1 MCYHVFRVVVFMQV
15 VLDNKLFEVEIIRKP
30 NKNIY
35 MRFKNQNTIMVSCN
49 RLVSEKEIEK
59 LLIKNKESLLK
70 MYEKKAKEEMN
81 DAFFWY
87 LGKAYTRV
95 FDGISKEVFFEQDC
109 VIAKDEKTLEK
120 FYIKECVRVFESEVN
135 RIVPYFKNIP
145 RFSLKIRKMKTRW
158 GVNNITKRTITL
170 NSELLKKDLDLL
182 DYVIIHELC
191 HFYEANHSSRFW
203 AHVQEFYP
211 KYKEARR
218 RLRSV

>member
-1 MCYHVFRVVVFMQV
+1 MQV

-87 LGKAYTRV
+87 LGKAYTRI
-95 FDGISKEVFFEQDC
+95 FDGISKGVFFEQDC

-120 FYIKECVRVFESEVN
+120 FYIKECVRVFGSEVN

>member
-1 MCYHVFRVVVFMQV
+1 MQV